1 MIQEKDKLK
10 EKLDDIIYF
19 ETTGKKKTL
28 DNINKFSYYC
38 SHYDRYLGQIKIKGI
53 TYNFRKNSVHITIDK
68 DLIKNRVYLY
78 VVYYNNKSFSYK
90 NLPLAS
96 FEDILNYI

>member
-1 MIQEKDKLK
+1 MYNFSMELNDNT
-10 EKLDDIIYF
+10 EKLI
-19 ETTGKKKTL
+19 KKYCKIL
-28 DNINKFSYYC
+28 KDNKFSYYC

-68 DLIKNRVYLY
+68 DLMKNRVYTY
-78 VVYYNNKSFSYK
+78 VVYYDNQSFSYK

>member
-1 MIQEKDKLK
+1 MYNFSMELNDNT
-10 EKLDDIIYF
+10 EKLI
-19 ETTGKKKTL
+19 KKYCKIL
-28 DNINKFSYYC
+28 KDNKFSYYC

-53 TYNFRKNSVHITIDK
+53 AYNFRKNNINITIDK
-68 DLIKNRVYLY
+68 DLIKNRVYTY
-78 VVYYNNKSFSYK
+78 VVYYDNQSFSYK

>member
-1 MIQEKDKLK
+1 MYNFSIELNDNTKKLIRKYCKILKDS
-10 EKLDDIIYF
+10 
-19 ETTGKKKTL
+19 
-28 DNINKFSYYC
+28 NFSYYC

-53 TYNFRKNSVHITIDK
+53 KHNFRKNNIDITIDK
-68 DLIKNRVYLY
+68 DLIENKVYVGCY
-78 VVYYNNKSFSYK
+78 DNQSFSYK

>member
-1 MIQEKDKLK
+1 MYNSSMELNDNT
-10 EKLDDIIYF
+10 EKLIRKYCKILKD
-19 ETTGKKKTL
+19 
-28 DNINKFSYYC
+28 NKFSYYC

-53 TYNFRKNSVHITIDK
+53 TYNFRKNSVNITIDK

>member
-1 MIQEKDKLK
+1 MDNFGI
-10 EKLDDIIYF
+10 KLDNNVEQII
-19 ETTGKKKTL
+19 KKYCKIL
-28 DNINKFSYYC
+28 KDSDFSYYC

-53 TYNFRKNSVHITIDK
+53 TYNFRKNSVNITIDK
-68 DLIKNRVYLY
+68 DLMKNKVYLY
-78 VVYYNNKSFSYK
+78 VSYYDNQSFSYK

>member
-1 MIQEKDKLK
+1 MYNSSMELNDNT
-10 EKLDDIIYF
+10 EKLIRKYCKILKD
-19 ETTGKKKTL
+19 
-28 DNINKFSYYC
+28 NKFSYYC

-53 TYNFRKNSVHITIDK
+53 TYNFRKNSLNITIDK
-68 DLIKNRVYLY
+68 DLIKNRVYTY
-78 VVYYNNKSFSYK
+78 VVYYDNQSFSYK

>member
-1 MIQEKDKLK
+1 MYNFSI
-10 EKLDDIIYF
+10 KLDNNVEQII
-19 ETTGKKKTL
+19 KKYCKIL
-28 DNINKFSYYC
+28 KDNEFSYYC

-53 TYNFRKNSVHITIDK
+53 TYNFRKNSVNITIDK

>member
-1 MIQEKDKLK
+1 MYNFSMELNDNT
-10 EKLDDIIYF
+10 EKLI
-19 ETTGKKKTL
+19 KKYCKIL
-28 DNINKFSYYC
+28 KDNKFSYYC

-53 TYNFRKNSVHITIDK
+53 AYNFRKNNINITIDK
-68 DLIKNRVYLY
+68 DLIKNRVYTY
-78 VVYYNNKSFSYK
+78 VVYYDNKSFSYK